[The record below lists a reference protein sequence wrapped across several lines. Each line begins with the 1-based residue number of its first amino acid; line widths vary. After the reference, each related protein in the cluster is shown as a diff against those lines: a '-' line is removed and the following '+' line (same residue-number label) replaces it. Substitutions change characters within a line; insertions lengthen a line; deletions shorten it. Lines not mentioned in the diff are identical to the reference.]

1 VAKEI
6 TIPKPTATQQEALKK
21 AIREATP
28 STSKGSVILPAGQK
42 PQLVWSVKKNSW
54 QITTADKKDIIDV
67 TYTEWQSGKKKV
79 KKEEEQESISIAP
92 LGGTVP
98 YESRPFAETNPLLK
112 VIEENNLQIVTD
124 PENRGETYLA
134 GKNRNKVYLYYGSAG
149 VEVSDNYDKVKKVA
163 LDDLKSTGQLDAI
176 FELLYKNKAISKET
190 YNTKNTLTN
199 DFNSAFVGL
208 LSEYSKAAVAF
219 NTTGVGQEPPNFLE
233 YSLKLIGT
241 GKGEG
246 DRFAPTRSFQNIGEA
261 ELNAF
266 IDQIYIETI
275 GRKPNDEQRASK
287 FKQLNKIIKKGILT
301 TREKVGGEIQTR
313 TTGGFDQQR
322 EGLELQEKLKTENPL
337 EYERRQAFGFMD
349 ELQKVLG
356 GGM

>member
-1 VAKEI
+1 MAIEIVKIPEPSKEDLKRAKTLFGTDNVLVWDNVKKKWKIVKEETVSVNTVTYERWKSGVTEI
-6 TIPKPTATQQEALKK
+6 ENTG
-21 AIREATP
+21 
-28 STSKGSVILPAGQK
+28 SKGS
-42 PQLVWSVKKNSW
+42 SV
-54 QITTADKKDIIDV
+54 
-67 TYTEWQSGKKKV
+67 
-79 KKEEEQESISIAP
+79 P
-92 LGGTVP
+92 LS
-98 YESRPFAETNPLLK
+98 SRPFAETNPLLK

-124 PENRGETYLA
+124 PDTGETYLA
-134 GKNRNKVYLYYGSAG
+134 GKNNNKVYLYYGSAG
-149 VEVSDNYDKVKKVA
+149 VEVSDNYDKVKKAA
-163 LDDLKSTGQLDAI
+163 LDDLKSTGQLDAV
-176 FELLYKNKAISKET
+176 FELLYKNKAISKDT

-199 DFNSAFVGL
+199 DFNAGFASL

-241 GKGEG
+241 GKGGEG
-246 DRFAPTRSFQNIGEA
+246 DGFTPTRTFQDIGEA

-287 FKQLNKIIKKGILT
+287 FKELNKIIKKGILT

-322 EGLELQEKLKTENPL
+322 EGLELQEKLKAENPL

>member
-1 VAKEI
+1 MAIETVK
-6 TIPKPTATQQEALKK
+6 IPKPSEEQIDTLNFKFGPDWRLVWDNATRKWKITKVQDVKSKDITYQKWEDGEQEYKTTTK
-21 AIREATP
+21 
-28 STSKGSVILPAGQK
+28 TSKPGTPI
-42 PQLVWSVKKNSW
+42 
-54 QITTADKKDIIDV
+54 
-67 TYTEWQSGKKKV
+67 
-79 KKEEEQESISIAP
+79 
-92 LGGTVP
+92 LGGEVSTQK
-98 YESRPFAETNPLLK
+98 RPFAETNDLIK
-112 VIEENNLQIVTD
+112 AIEENNLQIVTD
-124 PENRGETYLA
+124 PDTGETYLA
-134 GKNRNKVYLYYGSAG
+134 GNNRIKVYLYYGSDL
-149 VEVSDNYDKVKKVA
+149 VTVNTDYDKVKKAA
-163 LDDLKSTGQLDAI
+163 LDDLKSTGQLDAV

-190 YNTKNTLTN
+190 YNAKSTITN
-199 DFNSAFVGL
+199 DFNAGFAKL

-241 GKGEG
+241 GKGDG
-246 DRFAPTRSFQNIGEA
+246 DKFTPSRTFQNIGEA

-287 FKQLNKIIKKGILT
+287 FKQLNKIIKEGVLT
-301 TREKVGGEIQTR
+301 TQKKVGGEIQTR

>member
-1 VAKEI
+1 MAIETVK
-6 TIPKPTATQQEALKK
+6 IPKPSEEQLDTL
-21 AIREATP
+21 
-28 STSKGSVILPAGQK
+28 SSKFGPDWR
-42 PQLVWSVKKNSW
+42 LVWDDSTRKWKIKKV
-54 QITTADKKDIIDV
+54 QDLRPKDI
-67 TYTEWQSGKKKV
+67 TYQKWEDG
-79 KKEEEQESISIAP
+79 EQEYKTKTKESKPGTPI
-92 LGGTVP
+92 LGGEVSTQK
-98 YESRPFAETNPLLK
+98 RPFAETNDLIK
-112 VIEENNLQIVTD
+112 AIEENNLQIVTD
-124 PENRGETYLA
+124 PDTGETYLA
-134 GKNRNKVYLYYGSAG
+134 GNNRIKVYLYYGSDL
-149 VEVSDNYDKVKKVA
+149 VTVNTDYDKVKKAA
-163 LDDLKSTGQLDAI
+163 LDDLKSTGQLDAV
-176 FELLYKNKAISKET
+176 FELLYKNKAISKDT

-199 DFNSAFVGL
+199 DFNAGFASL
-208 LSEYSKAAVAF
+208 LSEYSKAAIAF

-241 GKGEG
+241 GKGGEG
-246 DRFAPTRSFQNIGEA
+246 DRFAPTRTFQDIGEA

-287 FKQLNKIIKKGILT
+287 FKELNKIIKKGILT

-322 EGLELQEKLKTENPL
+322 EGLELQEKLKAENPL

>member
-1 VAKEI
+1 MAIETVK
-6 TIPKPTATQQEALKK
+6 IPKPSEEQIDTLNFKFGPDW
-21 AIREATP
+21 R
-28 STSKGSVILPAGQK
+28 
-42 PQLVWSVKKNSW
+42 LVWDNATRKWKITKVQDVKSK
-54 QITTADKKDIIDV
+54 DV
-67 TYTEWQSGKKKV
+67 TYQKWEDG
-79 KKEEEQESISIAP
+79 EQEYKTTTKTSKPGTPI
-92 LGGTVP
+92 LGGEVSTQK
-98 YESRPFAETNPLLK
+98 RPFAETNDLIK
-112 VIEENNLQIVTD
+112 AIEENNLQIVTD
-124 PENRGETYLA
+124 PDTGETYLA
-134 GKNRNKVYLYYGSAG
+134 GNNRIKVYLYYGSDL
-149 VEVSDNYDKVKKVA
+149 VTVNTDYDKVKKAA
-163 LDDLKSTGQLDAI
+163 LDDLKCTCQLDAV
-176 FELLYKNKAISKET
+176 FELLYKNKAISKDT

-199 DFNSAFVGL
+199 DFNAGFASL

-241 GKGEG
+241 GKGDG
-246 DRFAPTRSFQNIGEA
+246 DKFTPSRTFQNIGEA

-287 FKQLNKIIKKGILT
+287 FKQLNKIIKEGVLT
-301 TREKVGGEIQTR
+301 TQKKVGGEIQTR